1 MNTYSTKDISML
13 TKIIAVLTYL
23 ISGEGSIVRRIQES
37 QTRRVSYWQLKNL
50 TDKDLRDIGLNRA
63 DIYKVAYGGRGR
75 E

>member
-23 ISGEGSIVRRIQES
+23 VSGEGSIVRRIQES
-37 QTRRVSYWQLKNL
+37 QTRRVSYWQLKNM

-63 DIYKVAYGGRGR
+63 DIYKVAYEGRVR

>member
-1 MNTYSTKDISML
+1 ML

-37 QTRRVSYWQLKNL
+37 QTRRVSYWQLKNM

-63 DIYKVAYGGRGR
+63 DIYKVAYKGRGR

>member
-1 MNTYSTKDISML
+1 ML

-37 QTRRVSYWQLKNL
+37 QTRRVSYWQLNNM

>member
-37 QTRRVSYWQLKNL
+37 QTRRVSYWQLKNM

-63 DIYKVAYGGRGR
+63 DIYKVAFEGRGR

>member
-37 QTRRVSYWQLKNL
+37 QTRRVSYWQLKNM